1 MKKIIT
7 ILLVIISTKG
17 YTQEYPALYE
27 KMDSIA
33 EKSVFGHVYR
43 ILDMCNFEYNQ
54 LDAVLIKEEREILAT
69 MKLDSLGKFKVLQI
83 NDANREIANNIND
96 WLLKAPSLPLEKFKD
111 ADKLSYFSM
120 KFDLTKKNYEKS
132 NYNEI
137 ITIKNANTDIKRI
150 SELDIYPSYGNK
162 PEKFTNKEKSKD
174 NLNQHIAKFIKKGFK
189 YPEFALENNIQG
201 RIQTAFII
209 NKEGK
214 IRTIISCH
222 AHPILQQEAISIVRS
237 FPTFNP
243 GIKNSK
249 PVNVGYMFPLNFKLQ

>member
-69 MKLDSLGKFKVLQI
+69 MKLDSLGKFKVIQI

-96 WLLKAPSLPLEKFKD
+96 WLLKAPSLPLEKFKE
-111 ADKLSYFSM
+111 ANKLDYFSM

-137 ITIKNANTDIKRI
+137 IAIKNANTDIRRI

-162 PEKFTNKEKSKD
+162 PEKFTTKEKSKD
-174 NLNQHIAKFIKKGFK
+174 NLNQNIAKFIKKSFK

-201 RIQTAFII
+201 KVETAFII
-209 NKEGK
+209 NKDGK
-214 IRTIISCH
+214 IRTIISCQ
-222 AHPILQQEAISIVRS
+222 AHPILQQEALHIVSS
-237 FPTFNP
+237 FPIFNP
-243 GIKNSK
+243 GIKEDK
-249 PVNVGYMFPLNFKLQ
+249 TVNVSYMFPLNFKLQ

>member
-69 MKLDSLGKFKVLQI
+69 MKLDSLGKFKVIQI

-132 NYNEI
+132 NY
-137 ITIKNANTDIKRI
+137 I
-150 SELDIYPSYGNK
+150 S
-162 PEKFTNKEKSKD
+162 
-174 NLNQHIAKFIKKGFK
+174 KFI
-189 YPEFALENNIQG
+189 L
-201 RIQTAFII
+201 
-209 NKEGK
+209 
-214 IRTIISCH
+214 
-222 AHPILQQEAISIVRS
+222 L
-237 FPTFNP
+237 
-243 GIKNSK
+243 
-249 PVNVGYMFPLNFKLQ
+249 